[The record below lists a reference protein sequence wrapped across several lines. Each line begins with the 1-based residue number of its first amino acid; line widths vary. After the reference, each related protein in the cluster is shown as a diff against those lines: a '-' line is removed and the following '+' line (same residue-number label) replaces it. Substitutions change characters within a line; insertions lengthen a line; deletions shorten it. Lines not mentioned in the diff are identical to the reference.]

1 MSGERE
7 DVSDGT
13 NGEFNDSCEPVSCPN
28 PKCNQEFMDLD
39 EDFWEHGNT
48 DVDCHR
54 CKHPAEC
61 VSSMQDE
68 KRPSKIFYVYK
79 CVPCRIKF
87 TRKIPAMK
95 RHCPSCKTKYR
106 MFWHLLLKLPRHV
119 KRPPRK
125 VPLQSAQELFPFPE
139 QGSF

>member
-1 MSGERE
+1 MSEENSSVSKGEAVE
-7 DVSDGT
+7 WDDG
-13 NGEFNDSCEPVSCPN
+13 CEPVACPN
-28 PKCNQEFMDLD
+28 PKCNQELMDLD

-48 DVDCHR
+48 EVDCR
-54 CKHPAEC
+54 KCRQPVEC

-79 CVPCRIKF
+79 CAPCRITF

-106 MFWHLLLKLPRHV
+106 MFWHLLLKLPGHL
-119 KRPPRK
+119 KRLGRK
-125 VPLQSAQELFPFPE
+125 VPLQSAQESFPFSE
-139 QGSF
+139 